1 MFLKNIEEY
10 KSQIIVSNIVDMAKH
25 LNLNV
30 ISEGVETERQVDF
43 LRDIGCDMAQ
53 GFVFA
58 KPEPVEIYEKLI
70 NKGKVNYYQEV
81 I

>member
-30 ISEGVETERQVDF
+30 ISEGVETEMQVDF

-58 KPEPVEIYEKLI
+58 KPEPVETYEKLI
-70 NKGKVNYYQEV
+70 NKGKTNYYQAA